1 MGDWI
6 RALLL
11 SAVFFCG
18 FAGAASAQAPSEA
31 QRTQAREIYQRI
43 ISFDTSVEG
52 GQNPAMAEYLAGLF
66 RGAGFAAEDVRILPL
81 NGTAGLVVRYRGNGS
96 GGRPILL
103 LAHMDVVPALRS
115 DWERDP
121 FTLVEERGFFFG
133 RGTIDNKA
141 GIAHLTSTFLT
152 LRAEGFV
159 PTRDLIIWFSGD
171 EETTGATTEAL
182 LANHRDLLGNAEY
195 ALNSDAGGGQL
206 DNNNRGVAYV
216 VQTAEKTY
224 ASFTFTA
231 RNQGGHSSQPREDNA
246 IYDLG
251 DALTRLRA
259 FQFPVMW
266 NDTTIESFRN
276 AANVFPGGEA
286 SALRRF
292 AEHPGDR
299 VAARALARNV
309 SLSSMMRTTCV
320 ATMLAGGHAENA
332 LPQSASATVNCRIFP
347 GVAVN
352 DVLAELRA
360 IAGNKV
366 EVTQLGPS
374 NSSDASPLRPD
385 VMQAAAR
392 AVHTNYPNAVMSPY
406 MSAGA
411 TDGLFFRAAGIPTYG
426 VGAIF
431 IGDNDDFAH
440 GLNERVP
447 VDSFYNGL
455 THWRVLLSELA
466 GPQ

>member
-1 MGDWI
+1 MGGWV

-11 SAVFFCG
+11 SAVFACG
-18 FAGAASAQAPSEA
+18 LSSVASAQAPSEA
-31 QRTQAREIYQRI
+31 QRTQVRDIYQRI
-43 ISFDTSVEG
+43 IAFNTSVDG
-52 GQNPAMAEYLAGLF
+52 AQTPAMAAYLAGLF
-66 RGAGFAAEDVRILPL
+66 RDAGFPAEDIHVLPL
-81 NGTAGLVVRYRGNGS
+81 NGTAGLLVRYRGNGS
-96 GGRPILL
+96 GGRPIVL

-121 FTLVEERGFFFG
+121 FVLVEENNFFFG
-133 RGTIDNKA
+133 RGTIDNKG

-152 LRAEGFV
+152 LRAEGFT
-159 PTRDLIIWFSGD
+159 PARDLIIWFSGD
-171 EETTGATTEAL
+171 EETSGATTENL
-182 LANHRDLLGNAEY
+182 LAQHRDLLGDAEF

-206 DNNNRGVAYV
+206 DGRNRGIAYV
-216 VQTAEKTY
+216 LQTAEKTY

-231 RNQGGHSSQPREDNA
+231 RNPGGHSSQPRDDNA

-251 DALTRLRA
+251 DALARLRA

-276 AANVFPGGEA
+276 AAGVVTGPEGT
-286 SALRRF
+286 ALRRF

-299 VAARALARNV
+299 VAARTLSRNV

-320 ATMLAGGHAENA
+320 ATMLTGGHAENA

-347 GVAVN
+347 GVPVA
-352 DVLAELRA
+352 DVLSELRA
-360 IAGNKV
+360 IAGSKV
-366 EVTQLGPS
+366 TVEPLGPS
-374 NSSDASPLRPD
+374 NSSEASPLRAD
-385 VMQAAAR
+385 VMQATAR
-392 AVHTNYPNAVMSPY
+392 AVHATYPDAVISPY

-455 THWRVLLSELA
+455 THWRLLLTSLT